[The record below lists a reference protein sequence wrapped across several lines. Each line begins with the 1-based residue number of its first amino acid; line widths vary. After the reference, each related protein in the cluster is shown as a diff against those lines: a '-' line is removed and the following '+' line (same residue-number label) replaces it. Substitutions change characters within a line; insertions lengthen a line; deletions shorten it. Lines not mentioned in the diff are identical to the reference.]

1 MASSTDV
8 AFTDL
13 AIEPKDS
20 LTILPPELLHLIFE
34 YVFPT
39 HIQNIAFLQ
48 EDALVRLKKTPHD
61 LEKLAATCH
70 ALRDQLDAWARHWVK
85 SHAEITR
92 YKPLKNQ
99 KKESSRR
106 MLRGKGGLL
115 TWKAKHC
122 IFCGKYCSRSA
133 ILSNGFRC
141 CTKCDLEHWP
151 DKITKTQAKEEFNLR
166 DHQLLPQQHSPVLV
180 KHGAN
185 KFARL
190 RYGTYMTSNIR
201 TTMFLREDVKRLAEA
216 IHGDVEAHMAAQRRA
231 ADARKKKMEA
241 NAEKKRQM
249 NVEWMR
255 LSASSTYA
263 G

>member
-1 MASSTDV
+1 MASSPDAAV
-8 AFTDL
+8 IDL
-13 AIEPKDS
+13 ATKPKDH
-20 LTILPPELLHLIFE
+20 LTALPSELLHLVFD

-39 HIQNIAFLQ
+39 HIEDIAFLQ
-48 EDALVRLKKTPHD
+48 EDVLVRLKKTPHD
-61 LEKLAATCH
+61 LEKLAMTCH
-70 ALRDQLDAWARHWVK
+70 SLRDELDAWARHWVI
-85 SHAEITR
+85 SHAEIAR

-99 KKESSRR
+99 KKESSRL
-106 MLRGKGGLL
+106 MLR
-115 TWKAKHC
+115 AKHC

-141 CTKCDLEHWP
+141 CTKCDLKHWP

-185 KFARL
+185 KFPRL
-190 RYGTYMTSNIR
+190 RYGTCMTSNIR
-201 TTMFLREDVKRLAEA
+201 TTMFLREDVRRLAEA

-231 ADARKKKMEA
+231 ADARKRKMEA

-249 NVEWMR
+249 DVEWMR
-255 LSASSTYA
+255 LIAQSTY
-263 G
+263 